1 MDFRIV
7 RKSHSKKRKLMLWV
21 EEALIEKIDM
31 VKPAEI
37 TTQEAMRQLLEDKIS
52 EMDMM
57 SSL

>member
-1 MDFRIV
+1 MDFRV
-7 RKSHSKKRKLMLWV
+7 VKKSHTKKKKLMLWV

-31 VKPAEI
+31 IKPNEI